1 VAKTLPTRPNLDH
14 LRGQAKALFDSLKK
28 KDAAA
33 ARAFITHLP
42 AARKMTPAKVRDAGF
57 RLADA
62 QSVIARSNGFDS
74 WTALATHVEELRAL
88 EGEWHFVSLH
98 VDGAAMPSVA
108 IASSRLLMDGDRFRM
123 ESPEANYDGIF
134 SIDTK
139 ADPMRIDIE
148 FVDGPEA
155 GNTSCGIFERSG
167 DQLTIC
173 LGLTG
178 AKRPVAFSTKPGS
191 GHALERLKRA
201 SATRPARVTGGTKA
215 AKATASK
222 PAGGTQPIADANPA
236 AFNLP
241 ITPLLK
247 RLEGEWS
254 AVQLIRDGEEMRAD
268 WLPFGS
274 RTMTGNEMKVVF
286 GGQVMAHAKVRI
298 DESTTPMA
306 VDYLNL
312 SGSAKGKVSLGIMD
326 WVGDDARFLI
336 AVPGQPRPASFDAP
350 GKGLTLSRWRRRGS

>member
-1 VAKTLPTRPNLDH
+1 MAKTLPTRPNLDH
-14 LRGQAKALFDSLKK
+14 LRGQAKSLLDALKR

-33 ARAFITHLP
+33 ARTFITHLP
-42 AARKMTPAKVRDAGF
+42 AARGMTPARVRAAGF

-74 WTALATHVEELRAL
+74 WPALARHVEALRAL
-88 EGEWHFVSLH
+88 EGEWHFVALQ
-98 VDGAAMPSVA
+98 VDGADMPAPA

-134 SIDTK
+134 SIDTTD
-139 ADPMRIDIE
+139 DPMRIDIA

-155 GNTSCGIFERSG
+155 GNSSLGIFERSG
-167 DQLTIC
+167 DRLTMC

-178 AKRPVAFSTKPGS
+178 VQRPVAFATKPGS

-201 SATRPARVTGGTKA
+201 SAARPARVTGGARMARAEAPPSAREAEPVA
-215 AKATASK
+215 A
-222 PAGGTQPIADANPA
+222 ANPA
-236 AFNLP
+236 AFNVP
-241 ITPLLK
+241 MTPLLR

-254 AVQLIRDGEEMRAD
+254 AVQLIHDGEQMRAD

-286 GGQVMAHAKVRI
+286 GGQVMAHARVRI
-298 DESTTPMA
+298 DERATPMA
-306 VDYLNL
+306 IDYLNL
-312 SGSAKGKVSLGIMD
+312 SGSAKGKVSLGIVD
-326 WVGDDARFLI
+326 WVGDDARFLV
-336 AVPGQPRPASFDAP
+336 AAPGQARPTSFDKP
-350 GKGLTLSRWRRRGS
+350 GKGQTLSRWRRRG